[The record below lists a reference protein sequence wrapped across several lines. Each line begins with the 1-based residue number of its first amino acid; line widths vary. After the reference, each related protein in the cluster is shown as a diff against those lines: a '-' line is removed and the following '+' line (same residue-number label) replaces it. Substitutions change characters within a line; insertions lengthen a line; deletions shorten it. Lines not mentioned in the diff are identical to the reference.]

1 MAVILFNFLGL
12 LAGALTTASFLPQV
26 IRIYRR
32 RSAAD
37 ISGFGASV
45 FTIGVALWLA
55 YGIAVHS
62 MPITV
67 TNAVTLALNL
77 GILALKIR
85 HRPKPSK

>member
-1 MAVILFNFLGL
+1 MAFLNILGL

-55 YGIAVHS
+55 YGLALHS
-62 MPITV
+62 LPITL

-77 GILALKIR
+77 GILVLKIR
-85 HRPKPSK
+85 HRPAKMK